1 MAFYL
6 IEDDAAVADAL
17 QALLLSAGHDVL
29 VFGSA
34 EAFLADGPPDS
45 DDTVVVDL
53 GLPGICGS
61 TLVRW
66 LRALREPPRII
77 VISGKSSSVIE
88 REMADIPRLEVL
100 RKPPQADWLQVMTEV
115 RSGAA

>member
-17 QALLLSAGHDVL
+17 QTLLLSAGHDVL
-29 VFGSA
+29 VFSSA
-34 EAFLADGPPDS
+34 EQFLADGPPDS
-45 DDTVVVDL
+45 EDTVIVDL

-66 LRALREPPRII
+66 LRALKESPRVI
-77 VISGKSSSVIE
+77 VISGKSSSMIE
-88 REMADIPRLEVL
+88 REMADIPRLEIL
-100 RKPPQADWLQVMTEV
+100 RKPPQADWLSLMTGV